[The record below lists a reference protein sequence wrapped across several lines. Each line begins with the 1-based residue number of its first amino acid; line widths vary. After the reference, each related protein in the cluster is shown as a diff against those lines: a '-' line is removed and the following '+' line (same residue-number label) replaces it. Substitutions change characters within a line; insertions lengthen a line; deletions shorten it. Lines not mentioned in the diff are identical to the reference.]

1 MRFETHNV
9 KILQDFWT
17 CENKSRIMSLDV
29 ILSMQLVAHNNSL
42 RWQLCPQFPFTQ
54 PSISE
59 QTTNWLNVECSSC
72 MIIKWPT
79 YTMFRY
85 ICMNVQRV
93 LCDMNPLKPKNGCF
107 GLVLHY
113 KGVTIPNYSPPP
125 RKYSWRI
132 STTVRS
138 RFPSWKN
145 LCYIQCSLT
154 TIIVSVSAIE
164 PANAIATLIKS
175 YLISLGGVSWI
186 WTREQTTLFS
196 EEADHCCRRKK
207 RKYSVYPSTKV
218 CWVVEVL
225 M

>member
-85 ICMNVQRV
+85 ICMNVQCV
-93 LCDMNPLKPKNGCF
+93 LCDLNPWKPKNGCF
-107 GLVLHY
+107 GLVLYY
-113 KGVTIPNYSPPP
+113 KGVIIPNHSPPP
-125 RKYSWRI
+125 PVNILEESQQLSDPGFPPERI
-132 STTVRS
+132 SVTS
-138 RFPSWKN
+138 N
-145 LCYIQCSLT
+145 
-154 TIIVSVSAIE
+154 
-164 PANAIATLIKS
+164 
-175 YLISLGGVSWI
+175 
-186 WTREQTTLFS
+186 
-196 EEADHCCRRKK
+196 
-207 RKYSVYPSTKV
+207 
-218 CWVVEVL
+218 VL
-225 M
+225 WQQ